1 MTINL
6 ISQREYDLLKSIQA
20 KFPNL
25 TFQNNGY
32 EYIDKSK
39 FSEKDRKAFKIVT
52 KILSKAVVRFS
63 EFNNFR
69 LSKNGEIGIRF
80 QYGWD
85 ERFTG
90 VGYLDLVTLFEGFKE
105 PDLCEK

>member
-6 ISQREYDLLKSIQA
+6 ITQREYDLLKSVQI

-39 FSEKDRKAFKIVT
+39 FSEKDKKAFRIVSN
-52 KILSKAVVRFS
+52 ILSKSIVRFS
-63 EFNNFR
+63 RFDNFK
-69 LSKNGEIGIRF
+69 LSKDGEIRIRF

-90 VGYLDLVTLFEGFKE
+90 VGYLDLLTLFEGFKE
-105 PDLCEK
+105 TELSEK